1 MNPIIWIYGKR
12 YSTRLSI
19 SYTKVW
25 LRLLYYCRKGFKTL
39 PGIKVAL
46 QFNTKRIDGE
56 SMRFKLNE
64 LNAGRINPKPLSAF
78 LMILLRTKL
87 SHIIV
92 GFILIIAFSGCSGE
106 ESEEEVTKQVNES
119 SEAGDNDETAIKT
132 KSKPY
137 DFIKICFYL

>member
-1 MNPIIWIYGKR
+1 M
-12 YSTRLSI
+12 
-19 SYTKVW
+19 V
-25 LRLLYYCRKGFKTL
+25 
-39 PGIKVAL
+39 
-46 QFNTKRIDGE
+46 D
-56 SMRFKLNE
+56 
-64 LNAGRINPKPLSAF
+64 NPKPLPAS

-106 ESEEEVTKQVNES
+106 ASGEETTKQVNES
-119 SEAGDNDETAIKT
+119 SEAGDTDETVTKT